1 MKYAGIKKND
11 IYDGEGVC
19 VSFWCQGCPYRC
31 KGCHNPQTWDFNGGI
46 DLPEDIDEKIISA
59 INASGIVRNFSV
71 LGGEPLC
78 EENISLVAR
87 LVSAVREKYPTIKIY
102 IWTGATLEELRK
114 NKKIEKELNS
124 ILKNINFLIDG
135 PYIESQRD
143 ITLKLRGS
151 KNQRI
156 LEKGKDF

>member
-11 IYDGEGVC
+11 IYDGKGVC
-19 VSFWCQGCPYRC
+19 VSFWCQGCPYHC
-31 KGCHNPQTWDFNGGI
+31 KGCHNPQTWDFNGGME
-46 DLPEDIDEKIISA
+46 LPEDIDERIISA
-59 INASGIVRNFSV
+59 INTSGVLRNFSI

-87 LVSAVREKYPTIKIY
+87 LVSIVREKYPTIKIY

-124 ILKNINFLIDG
+124 ILKNIDFLIDG